1 MFDDIKRRFQD
12 LPRKQMVTVGLIL
25 IIFLILLNINSR
37 LSMLFSKRQSVD
49 MISTEVVALY
59 ATDVVLQTQ
68 IAAVEEDE
76 TVVNYGRENGFV
88 QPGDIPVAIVGLE
101 GNADFSVDEEIE
113 ETSPN
118 QKLSNWELWWYLFF
132 GR

>member
-12 LPRKQMVTVGLIL
+12 LPQKQMVTVGLIL
-25 IIFLILLNINSR
+25 IIFLVLLNINSR

-49 MISTEVVALY
+49 TISTEVVALY
-59 ATDVVLQTQ
+59 ATDVGLQTQ
-68 IAAVEEDE
+68 IAAVEKDE
-76 TVVNYGRENGFV
+76 TVVNYGRENGFI
-88 QPGDIPVAIVGLE
+88 QSGDIPVAIVGLE
-101 GNADFSVDEEIE
+101 GKADFSVDEEIE
-113 ETSPN
+113 ETSPD

>member
-1 MFDDIKRRFQD
+1 MFDEIKRRFQD
-12 LPRKQMVTVGLIL
+12 LPQKQMVTVGLIV

-59 ATDVVLQTQ
+59 TTDVVLQTQ
-68 IAAVEEDE
+68 ITAVEKDE
-76 TVVNYGRENGFV
+76 TVVDYGRENGFI
-88 QPGDIPVAIVGLE
+88 QSGDIPVAIVGLE
-101 GNADFSVDEEIE
+101 GDADFSMVE
-113 ETSPN
+113 ETEEASTY

>member
-1 MFDDIKRRFQD
+1 MFDEIKRRFQD
-12 LPRKQMVTVGLIL
+12 LPQKQMVTVGLIV
-25 IIFLILLNINSR
+25 IIFLILLNVNSR
-37 LSMLFSKRQSVD
+37 LSMLFSKRQNVD

-76 TVVNYGRENGFV
+76 TVVDYGRENGYI
-88 QPGDIPVAIVGLE
+88 QAGDIPVAIVGLE
-101 GNADFSVDEEIE
+101 GDVDFSIIEEIE
-113 ETSPN
+113 DTTSH
-118 QKLSNWELWWYLFF
+118 QTLSNWELWRYLFF